1 MAATERVRPLERREG
16 RVRLSVRDPQI
27 EKLLAGLNFDNEDIE
42 RLRRLGKVLWSQ
54 RNTWVVARAA
64 RGLLAPQR
72 MIDQNIASKM
82 LKAQL
87 ATLEGGD
94 A

>member
-1 MAATERVRPLERREG
+1 M
-16 RVRLSVRDPQI
+16 RDPQI